1 MSLITVERKVLESN
15 NAIAEENR
23 LVLHGKKIFS
33 INMVSSPGS
42 GKTSIIEKTVLN
54 LKDKV
59 NIGFIVGDL
68 QTSLDAE
75 RIDKLG
81 IPSVQIVTNGACHL
95 DASLV
100 RNAYKELSNLDI
112 DFLIIEN
119 VGNLVCTAEYD
130 LGEHLKV
137 VVSSVTEG
145 DDKPLKYPI
154 IFRKSMALILNKIDL
169 LPYLTGSIDVLRTNA
184 LSVNPKLQVF
194 ETSCISGVGIDEWCN
209 WLLRQIAFSK
219 DNIP

>member
-1 MSLITVERKVLESN
+1 MSLITVERKVLETN

-23 LVLHGKKIFS
+23 QKLHDKKIFS
-33 INMVSSPGS
+33 VNMVSSPGA

-54 LKDKV
+54 LKEKV
-59 NIGFIVGDL
+59 KIGFIVGDL

-100 RNAYKELSNLDI
+100 KNAYKELSELDI
-112 DFLIIEN
+112 EFLIIEN

-130 LGEHLKV
+130 LGEDLKI

-154 IFRKSMALILNKIDL
+154 IFRKSFGLIVNKTDL
-169 LPYLTGSIDVLRTNA
+169 LPYLNSSIEVLRKNA

-194 ETSCISGVGIDEWCN
+194 ETSCTTGAGIDEWCN
-209 WLLRQIAFSK
+209 WIMEKTKQVK
-219 DNIP
+219 